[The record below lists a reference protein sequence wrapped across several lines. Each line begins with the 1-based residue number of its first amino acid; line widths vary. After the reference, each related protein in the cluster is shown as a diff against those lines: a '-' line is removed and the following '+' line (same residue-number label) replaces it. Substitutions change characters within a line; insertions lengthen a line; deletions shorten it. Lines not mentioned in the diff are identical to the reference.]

1 MLNKYYPPDFDPRA
15 MPKGKSKKNMRCE
28 VRMMLPMTVQC
39 KKCGEYLYRGT
50 KYAARVEYLEEN
62 YLGIKKVR
70 FYGKCSVC
78 ANPFTM
84 KTDPE
89 NEDYEVEEGVTRNFE
104 ARKILERERREAA
117 EERERQEMGDAMKAL
132 EHRTIESK
140 REMDALDDLDA
151 LRAMSRQAEKMDVN
165 ALLKNMKREEKQK
178 KETEEQEETRLM
190 EEFRKRRQKIR
201 RLDDEEDDNQDNI
214 KDNSKRKR
222 VEMELKSEAK
232 KKKEEERFG
241 VMPKV
246 KISIRKRRRKDDT
259 RTATSNNTNSKSS
272 AKIDKTPAESSGTS
286 SLGLLGGDYGSSS
299 SSSSDSN

>member
-1 MLNKYYPPDFDPRA
+1 MLNKYYPPDFDPRM

-39 KKCGEYLYRGT
+39 KKCGEYMYRGK
-50 KYAARVEYLEEN
+50 KYSARVEYLDEN
-62 YLGIKKVR
+62 YLGIRKVR

-117 EERERQEMGDAMKAL
+117 EAREREEMGDAMKAL

-151 LRAMSRQAEKMDVN
+151 LRAMSRQAEKVDVN
-165 ALLKNMKREEKQK
+165 DLLKNVKRDEKQK
-178 KETEEQEETRLM
+178 KENEEQEEARLM

-201 RLDDEEDDNQDNI
+201 RLDDDEDDS
-214 KDNSKRKR
+214 KKGTAKRKR
-222 VEMELKSEAK
+222 VEMGMENEAQK
-232 KKKEEERFG
+232 KKDAFG
-241 VMPKV
+241 AMPKV
-246 KISIRKRRRKDDT
+246 NIKIRKRRRKDDT
-259 RTATSNNTNSKSS
+259 TTTTTVGAS
-272 AKIDKTPAESSGTS
+272 AAP
-286 SLGLLGGDYGSSS
+286 
-299 SSSSDSN
+299 